1 MLLLIRSSPI
11 SETISDFSFIVL
23 STGITAVSSAAL
35 FAALCAAALL
45 VPSAILF
52 VRQTWALR
60 LSALMLVLCGVEW
73 LRTAALLVMRRASE
87 GRPWGTALAILLLC
101 ALLSWISLAALR
113 GRKKPA

>member
-1 MLLLIRSSPI
+1 MLLLLPI
-11 SETISDFSFIVL
+11 
-23 STGITAVSSAAL
+23 AAYALLAAHLL
-35 FAALCAAALL
+35 FHGMPAALCAAALV

-52 VRQTWALR
+52 VRKTWALR

-101 ALLSWISLAALR
+101 ALLSWISIAALR
-113 GRKKPA
+113 GWKKPA

>member
-1 MLLLIRSSPI
+1 MLLLLPI
-11 SETISDFSFIVL
+11 
-23 STGITAVSSAAL
+23 AAYALLAAHLL
-35 FAALCAAALL
+35 FHGMPAELCAAALL

-52 VRQTWALR
+52 VRKTWALR

-87 GRPWGTALAILLLC
+87 GRPWGMALAILLLG
-101 ALLSWISLAALR
+101 ALFSWISIAALR